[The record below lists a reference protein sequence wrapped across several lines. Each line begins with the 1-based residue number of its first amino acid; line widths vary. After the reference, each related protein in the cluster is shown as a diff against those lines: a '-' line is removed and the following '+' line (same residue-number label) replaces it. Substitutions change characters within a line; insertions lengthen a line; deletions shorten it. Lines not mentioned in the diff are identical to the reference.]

1 MAKASIRPLEPRDMG
16 AIAELMQTR
25 PELTSREADLR
36 TQQFEWIAFKN
47 PFARDEPTYFVA
59 EEGGT
64 VFAHLGR
71 MPLDFATRG
80 KRRRGYFAHDL
91 YVHPEFRARS
101 GLGFTVTMSFYK
113 AIEQASAQSFCC
125 FVWTSPLN
133 LQMQRRRKY
142 HEIPGYRWVKLLDV
156 EAKIL
161 PRVKSPRVAGAVST
175 VANRLSAVADEVV
188 VRAMRPDVEVEPITR
203 FDDETDALCDRV
215 LPKLETTVIRSSA
228 YLNWKYADR
237 ADHRMTVFAAR
248 RRGELTGVIVVRLG
262 QRLSPDDGYIAD
274 ILADPDDGKTIGA
287 LYHRAISHARA
298 NGIPR
303 IQCIVTDDRF
313 TKILKPFLFLRR
325 EDAPTL
331 LGNLGACEDEARL
344 KDAGAWF
351 LTYGDS
357 DGFMLGD

>member
-16 AIAELMQTR
+16 GIAELMLTR
-25 PELTSREADLR
+25 PELTSQEADLR

-47 PFARDEPTYFVA
+47 PFARGEPTYFIA
-59 EEGGT
+59 EEGGK

-91 YVHPEFRARS
+91 YVHPEFRARG
-101 GLGFTVTMSFYK
+101 GLGFMVTMGFYK
-113 AIEQASAQSFCC
+113 AVEQASAQSFCC

-156 EAKIL
+156 EKKIQPL
-161 PRVKSPRVAGAVST
+161 VKSPGLAGALST
-175 VANRLSAVADEVV
+175 ITNRLSSVADEVV

-203 FDDETDALCDRV
+203 FDAETDALCDRV
-215 LPKLETTVIRSSA
+215 LPKLETAVVRSST

-237 ADHRMTVFAAR
+237 TDHRMTVFAAR
-248 RRGELTGVIVVRLG
+248 RKGELAGIIVVRLG
-262 QRLSPDDGYIAD
+262 QRQSRDDGFIAD
-274 ILADPDDGKTIGA
+274 ILADPDDPKTLGA
-287 LYHRAISHARA
+287 LYHQAISHARA
-298 NGIPR
+298 GGIPR
-303 IQCIVTDDRF
+303 IQCIITDDRF
-313 TKILKPFLFLRR
+313 TKVLQPFLFLRR
-325 EDAPTL
+325 EDDPTL